1 MMRLTVQIAV
11 CCLAS
16 LLLLPARGQTVMDWM
31 QAARGAQNLA
41 IPRYSEPE
49 KVLYAVIRVDKV
61 YTEYEKKGFFRIG
74 ALPVVVLE
82 GVTYEVKDPAPAATN
97 LVRLR
102 TWLGG
107 DTGRH
112 LELRGVKIV
121 VSPDSRLEG
130 GRLLF
135 LDNDRW
141 QLTGGVRLIT
151 GPKELR
157 AESATFRVAGERAGE
172 LILQTAP
179 PATNTFLFGSIS
191 QIAKPT
197 AINTAS
203 K

>member
-1 MMRLTVQIAV
+1 
-11 CCLAS
+11 
-16 LLLLPARGQTVMDWM
+16 MDWL
-31 QAARGAQNLA
+31 QVARGAQDLV
-41 IPRYSEPE
+41 IPRYSEPD

-61 YTEYEKKGFFRIG
+61 YTEYQKKGFFHIG
-74 ALPVVVLE
+74 TLPVVVLE
-82 GVTYEVKDPAPAATN
+82 GVTYEVKDPAPAAAN
-97 LVRLR
+97 LARLR
-102 TWLGG
+102 SWLGG

-121 VSPDSRLEG
+121 ASQDSRLEA
-130 GRLLF
+130 GRMLF

-141 QLTGGVRLIT
+141 QLTGGVRLVT
-151 GPKELR
+151 GPSELR

-179 PATNTFLFGSIS
+179 PATNTFLFGNIS

-197 AINTAS
+197 AVNTAS